1 MLILFRAHLN
11 VGFKLC
17 GFQSEGSVKRI
28 SLTHFSCGCLSIHL
42 SK

>member
-17 GFQSEGSVKRI
+17 GFQSEGSVKRL
-28 SLTHFSCGCLSIHL
+28 SLTHFSCRCLSIHL